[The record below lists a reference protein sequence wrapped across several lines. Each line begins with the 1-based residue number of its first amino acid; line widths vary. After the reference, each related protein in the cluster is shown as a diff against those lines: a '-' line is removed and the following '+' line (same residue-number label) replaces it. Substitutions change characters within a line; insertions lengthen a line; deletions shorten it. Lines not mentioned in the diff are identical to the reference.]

1 MRPHRQVLSIFN
13 DWRTFAEYNVT
24 LGNEHD
30 SYHRVKQYVY
40 DTSNRAARSFRFCA
54 QCACVYACVLFSRQ
68 MPFFGLFFIKLAS
81 DFIYIYTHTY
91 RINGYFYYLHY
102 GSLITSIYREHCFFK
117 VKGKNDIN
125 YSRLNETCLLST
137 CACDRTYVSKTS
149 ILHRTFA
156 AAHVLCC

>member
-1 MRPHRQVLSIFN
+1 MKEKRDLDGLF
-13 DWRTFAEYNVT
+13 
-24 LGNEHD
+24 
-30 SYHRVKQYVY
+30 
-40 DTSNRAARSFRFCA
+40 RATRGGWCIGDGRERRYLDRDRSGFCA

-68 MPFFGLFFIKLAS
+68 VPFFGLFFIKLAS